1 MYNQHRIV
9 IVFVAFMEDG
19 RMVIRKIKL
28 IIKLYFQVSGIE
40 CCVVFSINYHHRLD
54 IKYPV
59 LLIIYG
65 SSCSFAGHNIHIIFM
80 L

>member
-54 IKYPV
+54 IKYSAANN
-59 LLIIYG
+59 IYG
-65 SSCSFAGHNIHIIFM
+65 SSCSFAGHLHIIFM
-80 L
+80 I